1 MHVVRHDSFAE
12 DVLAAWAYLATR
24 SPRSAEKLLRRIEET
39 VALITMFPE
48 GAREREDVNPAVR
61 QARVKSMRY
70 LVIYRTVDGRLDLL
84 RLVHGARDLPAVL
97 RED

>member
-1 MHVVRHDSFAE
+1 
-12 DVLAAWAYLATR
+12 
-24 SPRSAEKLLRRIEET
+24 
-39 VALITMFPE
+39 MFPE